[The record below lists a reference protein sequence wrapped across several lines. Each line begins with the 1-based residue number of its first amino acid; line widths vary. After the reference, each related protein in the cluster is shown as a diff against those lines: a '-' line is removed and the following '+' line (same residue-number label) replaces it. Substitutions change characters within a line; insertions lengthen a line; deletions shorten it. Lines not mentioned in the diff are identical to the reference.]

1 MGNGGGGVMKSDADK
16 ALDALLDA
24 IKEWGASQTTAA
36 WVKMID
42 ALAAYGQKR
51 EAEGVEMAN
60 DPYGL

>member
-1 MGNGGGGVMKSDADK
+1 MKSDADK